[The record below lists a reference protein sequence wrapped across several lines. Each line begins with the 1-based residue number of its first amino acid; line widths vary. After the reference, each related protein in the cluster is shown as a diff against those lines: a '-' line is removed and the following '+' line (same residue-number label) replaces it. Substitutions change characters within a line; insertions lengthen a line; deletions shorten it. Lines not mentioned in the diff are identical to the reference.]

1 MPSSSVRGSSDA
13 GKMDSWRQALAMMIR
28 RRSVAALAVLAGAA
42 LALLLNAHGTV
53 QAGTDRPVILAVG
66 ESTTAGYGVDRAL
79 SYPSQLQQEL
89 DERGYHYRV
98 VNHGV
103 SGSTT
108 QGALMRLDR
117 GLALTPAIVIIALGG
132 NDAAS
137 HVPIDTTRA
146 NLGKLISMFKR
157 VGAEVFVT
165 NRNLPGGAPSAA
177 AALGTPGGGQDSG
190 SIFADLAREYH
201 AVLMPPLTSGVAG
214 HSDLLIAD
222 GSHPNAEGYR
232 IVVRNILEFI
242 EPYLKKD
249 SAPIRP

>member
-1 MPSSSVRGSSDA
+1 
-13 GKMDSWRQALAMMIR
+13 MMISR
-28 RRSVAALAVLAGAA
+28 QSIAALAVLAAAA
-42 LALLLNAHGTV
+42 LALPRNLNAAGQGI

-66 ESTTAGYGVDRAL
+66 ESTTAGYGVDREL
-79 SYPSQLQQEL
+79 SYPGQLQQKL

-117 GLALTPAIVIIALGG
+117 GLALKPAIVIVALGG
-132 NDAAS
+132 NDAGS
-137 HVPIDTTRA
+137 HVPIQTTRA
-146 NLGKLISMFKR
+146 NLAKLISMFKR

-165 NRNLPGGAPSAA
+165 NRSL
-177 AALGTPGGGQDSG
+177 PGGGQESG
-190 SIFADLAREYH
+190 SIFAELAREYH

-214 HSDLLIAD
+214 HPELLIED
-222 GSHPNAEGYR
+222 GSHPNADGYTI
-232 IVVRNILEFI
+232 IVRRILEII

-249 SAPIRP
+249 PPQIRP